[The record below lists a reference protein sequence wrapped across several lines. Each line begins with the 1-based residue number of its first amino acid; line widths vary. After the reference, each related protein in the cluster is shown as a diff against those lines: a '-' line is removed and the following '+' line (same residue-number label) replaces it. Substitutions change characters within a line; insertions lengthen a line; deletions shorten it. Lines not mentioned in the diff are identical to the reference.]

1 MLIFGLNCVRQGTE
15 WNRLKA
21 DSVPLLHWAETTA
34 ASCWQLGGNPF
45 PAPECFGAGLVP
57 LRGERAAGFCSVQW
71 RQLYLALTVPL
82 KSDVIIPGMCT
93 ESGAS
98 KSRNKVLHCTRE
110 WWTHFETI
118 KSLLRECH
126 SWWMS
131 EVLFVCVSTET
142 VFKKADLL
150 ASYM

>member
-1 MLIFGLNCVRQGTE
+1 MLIFGLNCVRRCTE
-15 WNRLKA
+15 WDGQRLKA
-21 DSVPLLHWAETTA
+21 GSVPLYWAETTG

-45 PAPECFGAGLVP
+45 PAPECFGAGFVP
-57 LRGERAAGFCSVQW
+57 LRGERAAGSCPVQW

-82 KSDVIIPGMCT
+82 KSGVIIPGVCT
-93 ESGAS
+93 GSGAS
-98 KSRNKVLHCTRE
+98 KSRNKVLHYTGE

-118 KSLLRECH
+118 KPLLRECH

-131 EVLFVCVSTET
+131 EVFVCVRTET